1 MRRIEFTP
9 TQAVEPA
16 TVSGIEQRTA
26 LQTHQRQRRSV
37 RLSGP
42 RGSCFL
48 SISEPTAL
56 RRGPVPAAQRD
67 PARPRSEFCEEEFH
81 VEADSKE

>member
-9 TQAVEPA
+9 TQAAEPA
-16 TVSGIEQRTA
+16 IVSGIEQRTA

-42 RGSCFL
+42 RGSCFFVHQRADC
-48 SISEPTAL
+48 SATWASAYTAK
-56 RRGPVPAAQRD
+56 RSGAA
-67 PARPRSEFCEEEFH
+67 PE
-81 VEADSKE
+81 